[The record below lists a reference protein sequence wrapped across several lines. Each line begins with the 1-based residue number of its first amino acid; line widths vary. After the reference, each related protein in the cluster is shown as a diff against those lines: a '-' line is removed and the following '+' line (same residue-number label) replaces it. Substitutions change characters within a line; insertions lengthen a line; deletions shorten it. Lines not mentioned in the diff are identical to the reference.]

1 MGIVIRG
8 LKTKDELEK
17 LVQLLP
23 TVFTKT
29 PLKFFTSRFFND
41 PYLHFGDVRVAEENG
56 EFISTVTVFRR
67 KMWWQGECIEFG
79 AIGNVATVPE
89 KRGLGLSSTLMKD
102 AINLMKKLS
111 FPLSVLFT
119 GINPFYEKFGYFT
132 IPAHT
137 AVIFPEADRKLKF
150 SIRKFNNNDLG
161 QVAELYEKFNRNL
174 IGTLVRD
181 LDYWQA
187 NLKFAED
194 DEIFLV
200 AEDAG
205 EIAAYLR
212 MVPNHEKGDVW
223 EFAYS
228 DVEAFVDLLNYS
240 AKMTGK
246 GQMKTACFVPNYFFE
261 NSLPVKVEYEPSTL
275 AMALV
280 MDGTRFS
287 ENEVKEKLENYA
299 FWWTD
304 NF

>member
-1 MGIVIRG
+1 MAITIRG
-8 LKTKDELEK
+8 LKTGQELEQ

-23 TVFTKT
+23 TVFTST
-29 PLKFFTSRFFND
+29 PLKFFAARFFND
-41 PYLHFGDVRVAEENG
+41 PNLRFGDVRVAEETG
-56 EFISTVTVFRR
+56 EFVSTVTVYRR
-67 KMWWQGECIEFG
+67 KMWWQGESIEFG

-89 KRGLGLSSTLMKD
+89 KRGLGLSSALMND
-102 AINLMKKLS
+102 AITLMKKLS

-137 AVIFPEADRKLKF
+137 AVIFPNADRKLKF
-150 SIRKFNNNDLG
+150 SIRKFNNNDLV

-194 DEIFLV
+194 DEIFLL
-200 AEDAG
+200 AEDGG

-212 MVPNHEKGDVW
+212 MVPNHKKGDVW

-228 DVEAFVDLLNYS
+228 DSAAFVDLLNYS
-240 AKMTGK
+240 AKLTGK
-246 GQMKTACFVPNYFFE
+246 WQMKTACLIPNHFFE
-261 NSLPVKVEYEPSTL
+261 NSLPVKVEYEPSSL

-280 MDGTRFS
+280 VDETRFS
-287 ENEVKEKLENYA
+287 ENEVREKMENYA